1 MTEERPVPSLQIPQ
15 QIPIQPPTLA
25 SSSTGNQA
33 QPQPQMPP
41 EMEELIK
48 LLTDLFA
55 KASELGLSCIEI
67 GEEDI
72 KKNPDLKDLKES
84 CLDVTRTV
92 RRIVKVSRKIQ
103 R

>member
-1 MTEERPVPSLQIPQ
+1 MSEGNLKPNI
-15 QIPIQPPTLA
+15 QIPIQPPTPVG
-25 SSSTGNQA
+25 TQA

>member
-1 MTEERPVPSLQIPQ
+1 MSEENLKPNI
-15 QIPIQPPTLA
+15 QIPIQPPTTTIA
-25 SSSTGNQA
+25 SAVTQA